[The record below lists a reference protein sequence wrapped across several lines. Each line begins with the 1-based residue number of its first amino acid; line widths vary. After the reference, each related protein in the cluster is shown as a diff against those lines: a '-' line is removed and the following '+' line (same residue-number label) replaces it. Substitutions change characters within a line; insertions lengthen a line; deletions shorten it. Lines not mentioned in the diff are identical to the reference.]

1 MKLAKLA
8 FLATALAAT
17 PIAASAQDVGDTIYG
32 NDGNPIG
39 TVTVTDEGTV
49 TVDTG
54 TYKAPLPRGAIAER
68 AINDAGDMGF
78 RVEATK
84 AQIDGMMEQQV
95 AQAKAAEE
103 ARKAEL
109 AKAEAEAMAKLEEM
123 LVVGAPIVT
132 ADEQPLGMVETIE
145 QEGEIIVVKVED
157 EELISLPRTLMWVD
171 DDGTIMA
178 RANYSD
184 IMAAAH
190 GG

>member
-8 FLATALAAT
+8 FLATAMAAT
-17 PIAASAQDVGDTIYG
+17 PIAANAQDVGDTVYG

-39 TVTVTDEGTV
+39 TVTAADDTTV

-54 TYKAPLPRGAIAER
+54 TYKAPLPSGAIAER
-68 AINDAGDMGF
+68 KINEAGDMGF

-84 AQIDGMMEQQV
+84 AQIDGMMAQQV
-95 AQAKAAEE
+95 AAQKAAEE
-103 ARKAEL
+103 KRKAEL
-109 AKAEAEAMAKLEEM
+109 AKAEAEAKARLAEM

-132 ADEQPLGMVETIE
+132 ADEMPLGMVETIE
-145 QEGEIIVVKVED
+145 QEGEIIVVKLED

-171 DDGTIMA
+171 EEGTIMA
-178 RANYSD
+178 RAKYD
-184 IMAAAH
+184 QIMAAAQ

>member
-8 FLATALAAT
+8 FLATAMAAT
-17 PIAASAQDVGDTIYG
+17 PIAASAQDVGETIYG

-39 TVTVTDEGTV
+39 TVTVTDESTV

-54 TYKAPLPRGAIAER
+54 TYEAPLPRGAIAER

-84 AQIDGMMEQQV
+84 QQIDGMMAQQV

-109 AKAEAEAMAKLEEM
+109 AKAEAEAMAKLAEL

-132 ADEQPLGMVETIE
+132 ADEQPLGLVETIE
-145 QEGEIIVVKVED
+145 NEGEVIVVKVE
-157 EELISLPRTLMWVD
+157 EELISLPRNLMWVD
-171 DDGTIMA
+171 EEGTIMA

>member
-8 FLATALAAT
+8 FLATAMAAT

-32 NDGNPIG
+32 NDGNPVG
-39 TVTVTDEGTV
+39 TVTATAEGTI

-54 TYKAPLPRGAIAER
+54 TYKAPLPSGAIAER

-84 AQIDGMMEQQV
+84 GQIDAMMADQV
-95 AQAKAAEE
+95 AKAKAAEE

-109 AKAEAEAMAKLEEM
+109 AKAEAEAMAKLDET

-132 ADEQPLGMVETIE
+132 ADEQPLGLVETIE
-145 QEGEIIVVKVED
+145 QEGEIIVVKVDD
-157 EELISLPRTLMWVD
+157 EELVSLPRTLMWVD
-171 DDGTIMA
+171 DEGTIMA
-178 RANYSD
+178 RAKYSD

>member
-1 MKLAKLA
+1 MNVAKRA
-8 FLATALAAT
+8 ILATAMAAT

-39 TVTVTDEGTV
+39 TVTVTDDATV

-54 TYKAPLPRGAIAER
+54 TYEAPLPRNAIAER

-84 AQIDGMMEQQV
+84 QQIDGMMQQQV
-95 AQAKAAEE
+95 AQQQAEE
-103 ARKAEL
+103 QAREAEL
-109 AKAEAEAMAKLEEM
+109 ARAEAEAMEKLDEL

-145 QEGEIIVVKVED
+145 NDGEIIVVKAE
-157 EELISLPRTLMWVD
+157 EELISLPRDLMWVD
-171 DDGTIMA
+171 EEGTIMA

-184 IMAAAH
+184 IMAAAQ

>member
-8 FLATALAAT
+8 FLATAMAAT
-17 PIAASAQDVGDTIYG
+17 PIAANAQDVGDVIYG

-84 AQIDGMMEQQV
+84 GQIDGMMEQQV

-103 ARKAEL
+103 ARQAEI
-109 AKAEAEAMAKLEEM
+109 AKAEAEAKARLAEL

-145 QEGEIIVVKVED
+145 SEGAIIVVKAED
-157 EELISLPRTLMWVD
+157 ETLLSLPRNLMWVD
-171 DDGTIMA
+171 EEGTIMA
-178 RANYSD
+178 RANYAD
-184 IMAAAH
+184 IMAAAQ